1 VVSLFSNDT
10 GLIVSAEFTVD
21 PSRNR
26 SWIVIIAKS
35 TASFASLASIRSLR
49 PSKSLYPGSIY
60 LDKDVFHAP
69 FGSLTMN
76 ILYQLFTNTLIDS
89 EMDGLENHG

>member
-1 VVSLFSNDT
+1 MVSLFSNDT
-10 GLIVSAEFTVD
+10 GLTVCAEFPVD

-49 PSKSLYPGSIY
+49 TSKSLYPGSIY
-60 LDKDVFHAP
+60 LDKEVFHAP
-69 FGSLTMN
+69 FGSLTMK
-76 ILYQLFTNTLIDS
+76 IFIPMLYQSIDKQR
-89 EMDGLENHG
+89 DG